1 MVAESGADVRHG
13 SPLTEEQSI
22 SLPPEK
28 LAEVREEIGDVMI
41 YLTEL
46 AENLARLGRGRQSER

>member
-1 MVAESGADVRHG
+1 MAAKARVEVHHG

-22 SLPPEK
+22 NLPPEK

-46 AENLARLGRGRQSER
+46 AEKLGRPGRGRQSEK